1 MKKNTTSIK
10 WLWLSLVLIILDQIT
25 KFLAVHYLTFNQ
37 SVALLPFL
45 NLTLEHNPGAAFS
58 FLAQEGNWQGWLF
71 GITALLVCIFIIRWL
86 YKTPTDKIWQ
96 SIALSLIIGGAI
108 GNVADRIMHGYVI
121 DFLDFYINNWHWP
134 IFNLADSAIC
144 IGAGMLIIDFLRH
157 PSTKPTPNIH

>member
-1 MKKNTTSIK
+1 MRKNTTSIK

-25 KFLAVHYLTFNQ
+25 KFLAVHYLIFNQ
-37 SVALLPFL
+37 PVALLPFL
-45 NLTLEHNPGAAFS
+45 NLTLERNPGAAFS

-71 GITALLVCIFIIRWL
+71 GITAILVCIFIVRWL
-86 YKTPTDKIWQ
+86 YKTPAGKVWLP
-96 SIALSLIIGGAI
+96 IALSLIIGGAI

-144 IGAGMLIIDFLRH
+144 IGAAMLIIDFLRH
-157 PSTKPTPNIH
+157 PSTKATPNIH